1 MQFESNI
8 YKYNYDWFKRKSYNL
23 MQLYSRIDTRN
34 IQGTEDC

>member
-1 MQFESNI
+1 
-8 YKYNYDWFKRKSYNL
+8 